1 MKIALGADHAGF
13 ELKEGL
19 RQFLTQEGH
28 EVCDLGC
35 YSSDSTDY
43 PDFGYA
49 VAHAVSTGACEK
61 GILVCATGIGMSITA
76 NKVAGIRAALC
87 HDLFTAEMS
96 RRHNDANVLA
106 MGARIVSR
114 ELGQEIIQK
123 WLETP
128 FEGGRHQRRVDKM
141 MDLEKDPS
149 GPTNHDSTDVSSNQN
164 C

>member
-13 ELKEGL
+13 ELKECL

-28 EVCDLGC
+28 EVSDLGC
-35 YSSDSTDY
+35 YSSDSSDY
-43 PDFGYA
+43 PDFGSA
-49 VAHAVSTGACEK
+49 VAQAVSTGACEK
-61 GILVCATGIGMSITA
+61 GILVCATGVGMSITA

-96 RRHNDANVLA
+96 RRHNDANILA
-106 MGARIVSR
+106 MGALIVSLKLGR
-114 ELGQEIIQK
+114 EITDK

-141 MDLEKDPS
+141 MDLEKRPLDPLI
-149 GPTNHDSTDVSSNQN
+149 QR
-164 C
+164 